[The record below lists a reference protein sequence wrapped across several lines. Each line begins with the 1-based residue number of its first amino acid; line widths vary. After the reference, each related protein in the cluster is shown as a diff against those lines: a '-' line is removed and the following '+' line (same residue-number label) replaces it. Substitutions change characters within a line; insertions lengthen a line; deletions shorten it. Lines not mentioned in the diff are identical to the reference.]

1 MKQVFISVFTFLRNH
16 LMGLVLATSHPFE
29 ASQHK
34 KASETLQ
41 HGEEEDTRCQ
51 QAFCGPLHPH
61 SAQLKSPEVTR
72 S

>member
-1 MKQVFISVFTFLRNH
+1 
-16 LMGLVLATSHPFE
+16 MGLVLAASHPFE